1 MTTKERFLTFA
12 ECEKW
17 VAENKEKVLEY
28 AKKND
33 IPLQDI
39 KITTHTYN
47 ILRINGKRYMSN
59 IIFCSDDEIN
69 NFDMVNKLSADEI
82 ISLKNDYIRNNIE
95 KMTAFA
101 KKDSGALEPE
111 SEDVSV
117 EPEQPHAATA
127 EFSPKPSLGYIKVML
142 NDKITKQKITE
153 FAKKINIEISDYN
166 ISARSY
172 NTLRRSGV
180 RFLCEA
186 IPFYP
191 DGFASFRNMGE
202 KSINEVCE
210 IIENYVGKYYNQIT
224 TYIKKDGKL
233 PAENTAKAETN
244 LNLTPF
250 ELTIPQ
256 LLNHPDYKEKVKE
269 YFAKNDIPIDCVGLS
284 VRAVNAFMRA
294 NITSLFGVFFGYPD
308 NLSVLKNVGTK
319 TIKEIKQRIEFYNAK
334 MHDAVSAYCSGDLS
348 VIYPDEFVFD
358 TVMSCFEGIGFKG
371 ISFKQIREAFPNDI
385 DDARIKKCIG
395 GLLAKRKLEYVD
407 FRLYRVYPSIY
418 SFLEQVPLCEENK
431 RIITKKLSGMTL
443 ESIAREKG
451 VTRERI
457 RQKFNKILKN
467 IREKLYVEYGVSNFD
482 EDYYVYLYSKYEC
495 TKELW
500 NDFLNI
506 PKETCFYLYN
516 TQKTGKREIKDAIN
530 DPKIDLILKIKIQ
543 NYLNRTKILLGDTL
557 VEGNRKDV
565 EDFVLS
571 KIAGDEMHF
580 DEFVRKYNTFLKENN
595 VDDEELYCTEEVR
608 KTRAS
613 RLSASMHCLWKNGER
628 LRYYDISVHDYT
640 ELFEELDLESF
651 ENTAISTL
659 KLFNDHRE
667 IMLKYDIRDHY
678 ELHNLL
684 KKIVDTNN
692 YKDIRFSKQPM
703 ITFGEFDRNKA
714 IYNIISAFS
723 PITIEE
729 LTDYLYS
736 EYGYDKATAQAT
748 YFAPFADLYH
758 NGVFSA
764 DFKQI
769 PTDRI
774 EILRSYLPDEFYF
787 ISEIKE
793 IYTSIFKNADAE
805 EINPHSLKAVGYK
818 VYSSYVL
825 KSYATADAYF
835 KDALNSDDVFSSKEL
850 NKKYGRLRLY
860 TSMFAEMCKS
870 YDILMFEYGEYINFR
885 KIEKLGITK
894 DDIKNYC
901 DDVYN
906 RVGENQYFT
915 IYSLRE
921 LDINTKL
928 NSLGF
933 GEMFFAGILAASN
946 KFLYIRSF
954 DKYIFYKGVSA
965 SGISKRSFILSRLSN
980 YRDVD
985 FDQFRDDCFDTFGV
999 KIPDRY
1005 ELTSAIGGTDFY
1017 FDEIMD
1023 KFYLNKNIYYS
1034 EFED

>member
-1 MTTKERFLTFA
+1 M
-12 ECEKW
+12 
-17 VAENKEKVLEY
+17 
-28 AKKND
+28 
-33 IPLQDI
+33 
-39 KITTHTYN
+39 
-47 ILRINGKRYMSN
+47 
-59 IIFCSDDEIN
+59 
-69 NFDMVNKLSADEI
+69 
-82 ISLKNDYIRNNIE
+82 
-95 KMTAFA
+95 
-101 KKDSGALEPE
+101 
-111 SEDVSV
+111 
-117 EPEQPHAATA
+117 
-127 EFSPKPSLGYIKVML
+127 
-142 NDKITKQKITE
+142 
-153 FAKKINIEISDYN
+153 
-166 ISARSY
+166 
-172 NTLRRSGV
+172 
-180 RFLCEA
+180 
-186 IPFYP
+186 
-191 DGFASFRNMGE
+191 
-202 KSINEVCE
+202 
-210 IIENYVGKYYNQIT
+210 
-224 TYIKKDGKL
+224 
-233 PAENTAKAETN
+233 
-244 LNLTPF
+244 
-250 ELTIPQ
+250 
-256 LLNHPDYKEKVKE
+256 
-269 YFAKNDIPIDCVGLS
+269 
-284 VRAVNAFMRA
+284 
-294 NITSLFGVFFGYPD
+294 
-308 NLSVLKNVGTK
+308 
-319 TIKEIKQRIEFYNAK
+319 
-334 MHDAVSAYCSGDLS
+334 
-348 VIYPDEFVFD
+348 
-358 TVMSCFEGIGFKG
+358 
-371 ISFKQIREAFPNDI
+371 
-385 DDARIKKCIG
+385 
-395 GLLAKRKLEYVD
+395 
-407 FRLYRVYPSIY
+407 
-418 SFLEQVPLCEENK
+418 
-431 RIITKKLSGMTL
+431 
-443 ESIAREKG
+443 
-451 VTRERI
+451 
-457 RQKFNKILKN
+457 
-467 IREKLYVEYGVSNFD
+467 
-482 EDYYVYLYSKYEC
+482 
-495 TKELW
+495 
-500 NDFLNI
+500 
-506 PKETCFYLYN
+506 
-516 TQKTGKREIKDAIN
+516 
-530 DPKIDLILKIKIQ
+530 
-543 NYLNRTKILLGDTL
+543 
-557 VEGNRKDV
+557 
-565 EDFVLS
+565 
-571 KIAGDEMHF
+571 
-580 DEFVRKYNTFLKENN
+580 
-595 VDDEELYCTEEVR
+595 
-608 KTRAS
+608 
-613 RLSASMHCLWKNGER
+613 
-628 LRYYDISVHDYT
+628 
-640 ELFEELDLESF
+640 FEELDLESF